1 MSSISYGQL
10 SPTGTSLPHDFRRP
24 SAALSSYDHLSRRRS
39 PSPGPFTRRLTYDSY
54 KPRNGPYYD
63 DHPNCYRP
71 NVYRPQRY
79 FSRSPSPLV
88 MTAQD
93 HRNVSGPRSR
103 WQHKRPSPSPPP
115 WDKNRRDTLA
125 ERMLEP
131 QEVWKQSHLPIRPDS
146 IPDRY
151 GDRRQQSSRDHSPQR
166 PAVRSDF
173 VPHYDSYRPSVI
185 HAVRDYGSFSR
196 TADTYRPQY
205 QDDPWSSSHTGDSV
219 SHQRKP
225 SYHDRADE
233 RPGSSISSTPPR
245 QHASLPESQPRSSP
259 SRPLA
264 EMESLS
270 SSHFRGSSMFREGPD
285 TKSESRSSS
294 RSPKLSRSGISE
306 LDEEFAL
313 PRLSIQPVQEKA
325 SLCATNGV
333 PLSSDDSGVPIEN
346 SKGLGKHVSADKQ
359 SSSHEIP
366 YMNGNLAARQITLET
381 HALPFL
387 IPESASSSNT
397 TPLGESPLEV
407 VVPHVEADSTTN
419 GSLRPSLESS
429 KVDRS
434 VTVERSTSTERAT
447 LNISTTPLEDIECQ
461 KLPPPSLTAIPSPIT
476 QIPET
481 DFDVISGA
489 IEPGPNFDRMNI
501 ITTPDPAAGSLR
513 IMVSDH
519 STTPASPA
527 NRSALCQPANLKSTR
542 EGVRLVLVTRLRY
555 DRQSRVER
563 AFPVL
568 RANQAVSNL
577 NLPPPTGDHNRRSEE
592 LIAADSSSRLATHEA
607 IRSSLVDRFAERQS
621 EIVEKSR
628 RLKAEYL
635 ALHERWLDHCV
646 RLDELQKT
654 GIPEESAA
662 HSSGRTTRRST
673 AVMGDA
679 VRSDLEMEQIIAS
692 LGVEELTDPSY
703 LAIKNVARIPD
714 MISVTEGSVPYLF
727 DDTNNIVDDPS
738 EFYGASSG
746 QDYWTEEERDIFL
759 NEFAAHPKQFGLVS
773 QRLPNKTAAQCVTY
787 YYLHKKQGVDFK
799 KAVMQYGTS
808 RRRKNGRPSKQRGN
822 ALLADIRR
830 HDDEVSRNS
839 PTSLNESASSTG
851 NKRKRA
857 VDRSNGE
864 SRRSS
869 TSRRITIQPEVTSSG
884 TTPDPDVEQPRR
896 RRRTAISTR
905 AVTVVTA
912 NEVVNDDVI
921 ECPVIA

>member
-1 MSSISYGQL
+1 MISVDLQL
-10 SPTGTSLPHDFRRP
+10 LFRHTIISLVVDLLPRVHSQGGSPTIVTNLEMVPIMMTILTATGQTFTDLSGTL
-24 SAALSSYDHLSRRRS
+24 AVV
-39 PSPGPFTRRLTYDSY
+39 RL
-54 KPRNGPYYD
+54 
-63 DHPNCYRP
+63 
-71 NVYRPQRY
+71 
-79 FSRSPSPLV
+79 PLV

-93 HRNVSGPRSR
+93 HRNVSGTTPLDGSISDLLRVHHR
-103 WQHKRPSPSPPP
+103 GTKIVVIPWLRGCLNLKRFGNNHICQFDRIPSPIDMAIVDNKRHEITLRKGLLVSQQ
-115 WDKNRRDTLA
+115 RR
-125 ERMLEP
+125 
-131 QEVWKQSHLPIRPDS
+131 
-146 IPDRY
+146 
-151 GDRRQQSSRDHSPQR
+151 
-166 PAVRSDF
+166 
-173 VPHYDSYRPSVI
+173 
-185 HAVRDYGSFSR
+185 
-196 TADTYRPQY
+196 
-205 QDDPWSSSHTGDSV
+205 
-219 SHQRKP
+219 P

-270 SSHFRGSSMFREGPD
+270 SSHSRGSSMFREGPN

-313 PRLSIQPVQEKA
+313 PQLSIQPVQEKA

-333 PLSSDDSGVPIEN
+333 SPSSDDSGVPIEN
-346 SKGLGKHVSADKQ
+346 SKGLGTHVSADKQ
-359 SSSHEIP
+359 SSSHDTA
-366 YMNGNLAARQITLET
+366 YMNGNLAARQIT

-387 IPESASSSNT
+387 IPESAYSSDT

-447 LNISTTPLEDIECQ
+447 LNISTTPLEDNECQ
-461 KLPPPSLTAIPSPIT
+461 KLHPPSLTAIPSPVT

-513 IMVSDH
+513 IVVSDH

-635 ALHERWLDHCV
+635 ALHERWLEHCV

-662 HSSGRTTRRST
+662 PSSGRTTRRST

-714 MISVTEGSVPYLF
+714 MISVTE
-727 DDTNNIVDDPS
+727 
-738 EFYGASSG
+738 
-746 QDYWTEEERDIFL
+746 DYWTEEERDIFL

-839 PTSLNESASSTG
+839 PTSLNESASSIG

-857 VDRSNGE
+857 VDRGNGE

-912 NEVVNDDVI
+912 DEVVNDDLI